1 MLFTRKFIRLALFL
15 NPDNMYLMNSILPWV
30 QIILSI
36 ILVISIL
43 LQKSDAGLGGAF
55 GSGNDGGT
63 TYHTRRGFEKFLFR
77 LTIVLG
83 ILLVVSS
90 ILAVM

>member
-1 MLFTRKFIRLALFL
+1 MPNFFNLA
-15 NPDNMYLMNSILPWV
+15 NMSLMNSMLPWV

-36 ILVISIL
+36 LLTISIL

-55 GSGNDGGT
+55 GSGNDGGS

-77 LTIVLG
+77 LTIVLA

>member
-1 MLFTRKFIRLALFL
+1 MWGLALFF
-15 NPDNMYLMNSILPWV
+15 NPANIYSMNSMLPWV

-36 ILVISIL
+36 LLTISIL
-43 LQKSDAGLGGAF
+43 LQKSDAGIGGAF
-55 GSGNDGGT
+55 GSGNDGGG

-77 LTIVLG
+77 LTIVLA

-90 ILAVM
+90 ILAVI

>member
-1 MLFTRKFIRLALFL
+1 MSNLYTLALFL
-15 NPDNMYLMNSILPWV
+15 IPDKIYLMNSILPWV

-63 TYHTRRGFEKFLFR
+63 TYHTRRGFEKVLFR
-77 LTIVLG
+77 LTIILG